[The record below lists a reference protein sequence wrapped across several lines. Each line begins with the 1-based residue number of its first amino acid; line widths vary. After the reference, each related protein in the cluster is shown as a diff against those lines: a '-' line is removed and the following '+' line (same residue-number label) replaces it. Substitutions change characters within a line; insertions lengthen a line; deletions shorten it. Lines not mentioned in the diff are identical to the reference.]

1 MRLLNTLKYKYYN
14 IKISCKNLFNWFNI
28 IWNNR
33 EYDYLFVLLSS
44 IYIVS
49 HTTKIQNIL

>member
-14 IKISCKNLFNWFNI
+14 IKISCKNLFNQFNI

-33 EYDYLFVLLSS
+33 EYEIFSFYSGE
-44 IYIVS
+44 
-49 HTTKIQNIL
+49 ILNGEKG